1 MVNITELR
9 AENFKR
15 VKAVQL
21 QPTPT
26 GLTIVGGNNNQGKTS
41 VLDAIAWA
49 LGGDRFRPSKPQRDG
64 SVIPPS
70 IRVTLSN
77 GLIVERSGKN
87 SSLKVIDPNGN
98 RAGQQLLNSFIDELA
113 LNLPKFLESSAKEK
127 AQTLLKIIG
136 IGDQLFALDRKEN
149 ELYQERLAIGRIA
162 DQKKAAAK
170 EMEYFD
176 GVPEEAVS
184 AAELILQQQEILA
197 RNGEN
202 ARKRAHKDEIARQSA
217 LLDEQIKD
225 VERKLEEL
233 RTRRNELSE
242 DFVIASKAAEDLH
255 DESTEELEENIRKI
269 DEINAKVRVNHAKAA
284 AEADAKQCSDQ
295 YEGLTC
301 QIEDIRRQR
310 LDLLNG
316 ADMPLPG
323 LLVEQGE
330 LTYHGQAWDNMSAS
344 EQLRVSTAIIR
355 RLNPNCGFILLD
367 KLEQMDRQTLAE
379 FGQWLESEGLQA
391 IATRVSTGDECSII
405 IEDGAVREPSEQ
417 PESTPAATNAPAWG
431 KGAF

>member
-1 MVNITELR
+1 MINITELR

-21 QPTPT
+21 TPSPT
-26 GLTIVGGNNNQGKTS
+26 GLTVVGGNNNQGKTS

-49 LGGDRFRPSKPQRDG
+49 LGGDRFRPSKPQREG

-98 RAGQQLLNSFIDELA
+98 KGGQQLLNSFIDELA
-113 LNLPKFLESSAKEK
+113 LNLPKFLESTPKEK

-136 IGDQLFALDRKEN
+136 IGDQLFILDRKEN

-162 DQKKAAAK
+162 EQKKLAAK
-170 EMEYFD
+170 DMQAFE
-176 GVPEEAVS
+176 GVPAEPVS
-184 AAELILQQQEILA
+184 AAELIRQQQDILA

-202 ARKRAHKDEIARQSA
+202 ARKRLNKEEIANDLRRVMEEIEA
-217 LLDEQIKD
+217 EEK
-225 VERKLEEL
+225 KLEEL
-233 RTRRNELSE
+233 RNRRQTLSE
-242 DFVIASKAAEDLH
+242 DYHVASKAAEDLH

-269 DEINAKVRVNHAKAA
+269 DEVNAKIRINMAKAA
-284 AEADAKQCSDQ
+284 AETEAKQYSDQ
-295 YEGLTC
+295 YDGLTC
-301 QIEDIRRQR
+301 QIEDIRKQR
-310 LDLLNG
+310 MDLLNG
-316 ADMPLPG
+316 ADLPLPG
-323 LLVEQGE
+323 LSVEQGE

-367 KLEQMDRQTLAE
+367 KLEQMDRGTLAE
-379 FGQWLESEGLQA
+379 FGEWLEHEGLQA
-391 IATRVSTGDECSII
+391 IATRVSIGDECSII
-405 IEDGAVREPSEQ
+405 IEDGAVKESEPADKNK
-417 PESTPAATNAPAWG
+417 TPAWG